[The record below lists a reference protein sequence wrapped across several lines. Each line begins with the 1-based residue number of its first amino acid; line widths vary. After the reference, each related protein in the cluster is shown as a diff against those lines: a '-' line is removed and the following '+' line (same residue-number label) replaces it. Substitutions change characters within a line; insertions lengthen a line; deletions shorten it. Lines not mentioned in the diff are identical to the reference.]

1 MWLNACLSSLSIAS
15 EISCVATLS
24 MLIGLPMSIPVG
36 AISLA
41 GASVSG
47 VPMALTKKYQ
57 KKLAKVPKLAD
68 IVMSALAVFETSV
81 SEALN
86 DGEVDKLEF
95 AMLQTLQLGVLNELA
110 NDDYKMEAE
119 MRTQLQKSLLEEIKK
134 AVRGAL

>member
-1 MWLNACLSSLSIAS
+1 M
-15 EISCVATLS
+15 
-24 MLIGLPMSIPVG
+24 G

-57 KKLAKVPKLAD
+57 KILAKVPKLAD

-81 SEALN
+81 SKALN

-95 AMLQTLQLGVLNELA
+95 AMLQTLQLGVLLNELA
-110 NDDYKMEAE
+110 NVDYKMENSIAK
-119 MRTQLQKSLLEEIKK
+119 KSTGRDQEGHKRCLVTYTLFPMCYLTCYHSVKN
-134 AVRGAL
+134 G